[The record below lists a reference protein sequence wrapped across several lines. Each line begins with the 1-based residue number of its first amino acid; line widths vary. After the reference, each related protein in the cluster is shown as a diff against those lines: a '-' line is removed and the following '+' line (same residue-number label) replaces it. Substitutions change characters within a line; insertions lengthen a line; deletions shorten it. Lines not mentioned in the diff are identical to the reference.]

1 MSLEVKAGEHGV
13 VRVFSL
19 GYRVSMEL
27 QHFEAV
33 DKLAEALGVDHLK
46 PEDVQ
51 IVDLSAVREM
61 GFSGF
66 LREAYGVTQEELAPL
81 AESLNA
87 LQGHV
92 AVLRSGAFEGVALTL
107 PTSDE
112 VRLVATLHE
121 PRMSAPAPM
130 PNFESASGTA
140 KGPKER
146 RPVSDKAMSGR
157 IAMYA
162 LLVVFAFTIMFVWI
176 AA

>member
-1 MSLEVKAGEHGV
+1 MSLEVTSGKHGV

-33 DKLAEALGVDHLK
+33 DKLAQALGVDHLK

-51 IVDLSAVREM
+51 IVDISALADMGLS
-61 GFSGF
+61 SF
-66 LREAYGVTQEELAPL
+66 LTEAYGVTEEEMAPL

-92 AVLRSGAFEGVALTL
+92 AVLRSGAFQGAALTL
-107 PTSDE
+107 AASDD

-121 PRMSAPAPM
+121 P
-130 PNFESASGTA
+130 
-140 KGPKER
+140 
-146 RPVSDKAMSGR
+146 
-157 IAMYA
+157 
-162 LLVVFAFTIMFVWI
+162 
-176 AA
+176 

>member
-1 MSLEVKAGEHGV
+1 MSLEVTSGEHGV

-33 DKLAEALGVDHLK
+33 DKLAQALQVDRLN

-51 IVDLSAVREM
+51 IVDLNAVRDM
-61 GFSGF
+61 GLSSF
-66 LREAYGVTQEELAPL
+66 LIEAYGVTEEEMAPL

-92 AVLRSGAFEGVALTL
+92 AVLRSGAFQGAALRL
-107 PTSDE
+107 AASDD

-130 PNFESASGTA
+130 SDFESARGTS

-146 RPVSDKAMSGR
+146 KPVSDKAMSGR

-162 LLVVFAFTIMFVWI
+162 LLAVFAFTIMFVWI
-176 AA
+176 AS

>member
-1 MSLEVKAGEHGV
+1 MSLKVTSGEHGV

-33 DKLAEALGVDHLK
+33 DKLAQALGIDQLK

-51 IVDLSAVREM
+51 IVDLSAVSDM
-61 GFSGF
+61 GLSGF
-66 LREAYGVTQEELAPL
+66 LTEAYGVAEEQMVPL

-92 AVLRSGAFEGVALTL
+92 AVLRSGAFDGAALTL
-107 PTSDE
+107 PVSDD

-130 PNFESASGTA
+130 PNFQSARGTA
-140 KGPKER
+140 NGPKER
-146 RPVSDKAMSGR
+146 KPLSDKAMSGR

-162 LLVVFAFTIMFVWI
+162 LLAVFAFTIMFVWI
-176 AA
+176 AS

>member
-1 MSLEVKAGEHGV
+1 MSLEVISGEHGV

-33 DKLAEALGVDHLK
+33 DKLAQALQVDRLN

-51 IVDLSAVREM
+51 IVDLNAVRDM
-61 GFSGF
+61 GLSSF
-66 LREAYGVTQEELAPL
+66 LIEAYGVTEEEMAPL

-92 AVLRSGAFEGVALTL
+92 AVLRSGAFQGAALTL
-107 PTSDE
+107 AASDD

-130 PNFESASGTA
+130 PDFESARGTS

-146 RPVSDKAMSGR
+146 KPVSDKAMSGR

-162 LLVVFAFTIMFVWI
+162 LLAVFAFTIMFVWI
-176 AA
+176 AS

>member
-1 MSLEVKAGEHGV
+1 MSLEVKPGEHGV

-33 DKLAEALGVDHLK
+33 DKLAEALGIDHLK
-46 PEDVQ
+46 AEDVQ

-61 GFSGF
+61 GLSNF
-66 LREAYGVTQEELAPL
+66 LMEAYGVAEEEVAPL
-81 AESLNA
+81 SETLNA
-87 LQGHV
+87 LQGHT
-92 AVLRSGAFEGVALTL
+92 AVLRSGAFEGATLTL
-107 PTSDE
+107 PTSDD

-121 PRMSAPAPM
+121 PRMSVPAPM
-130 PNFESASGTA
+130 PNFASARGTA
-140 KGPKER
+140 EGPKAR
-146 RPVSDKAMSGR
+146 KPVSDKAMSGR

-176 AA
+176 AS